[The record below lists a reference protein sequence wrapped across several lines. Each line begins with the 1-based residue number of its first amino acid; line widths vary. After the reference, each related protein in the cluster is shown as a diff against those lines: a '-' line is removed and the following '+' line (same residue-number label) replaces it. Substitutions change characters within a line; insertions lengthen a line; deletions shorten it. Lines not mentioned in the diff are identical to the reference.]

1 MDWNGEKIE
10 AVLFDMDGVLI
21 DSEPLWKI
29 ALVNVFKTLGF
40 ELEPMQFAKTVG
52 LRIDQ
57 VVEYWRKVYP
67 WENKSNEAVVQDILD
82 ELCRL
87 IREHGAP
94 LPGAIEI
101 IDFLKE
107 KRYPIALGTSSYSQ
121 VIDTVLSVLHLE
133 NAFDFVRSAQD
144 EPYGKPHPGVYLTC
158 ADALAVDPQHCVVIE
173 DSHNGLLSAK
183 AARMKT
189 VLVPEKIHTRHPYH
203 ILGDVEFENL
213 LEVRKFFEGMMP

>member
-1 MDWNGEKIE
+1 MDWNGEEIK

-29 ALVNVFKTLGF
+29 ALVNVFKSLGF

-57 VVEYWRKVYP
+57 VVEFWRNIYP

-82 ELCRL
+82 EVCRL
-87 IREHGAP
+87 IREHGKP
-94 LPGAIEI
+94 MPGALQLINE
-101 IDFLKE
+101 LKE
-107 KRYPIALGTSSYSQ
+107 QNYPIALGTSSYNQ
-121 VIDTVLSVLHLE
+121 VIDNVLQVLGLE
-133 NAFDFVRSAQD
+133 SAFDFVRSAQD
-144 EPYGKPHPGVYLTC
+144 EPYGKPHPTVYLSC
-158 ADALAVDPQHCVVIE
+158 AHALGVEPQNCVVIE

-189 VLVPEKIHTRHPYH
+189 ILVPEQTHMRHAYFV
-203 ILGDVEFENL
+203 LADREFQNLTEVEA
-213 LEVRKFFEGMMP
+213 FFKSLMK